1 MPLSIFVSKKQN
13 DEFLHHLTS
22 NPLEAY
28 NPETGL
34 RSNRVNT
41 SFNDR
46 EGKFSVTMVGDS
58 KRVCILLPFLIVW
71 FVLNV
76 VKLHRNSVM

>member
-13 DEFLHHLTS
+13 DEFLHNLTL
-22 NPLEAY
+22 NPLKAF

-34 RSNRVNT
+34 QSNRVNT

-58 KRVCILLPFLIVW
+58 KRVCVFYFLFPCAIE
-71 FVLNV
+71 VL
-76 VKLHRNSVM
+76 SY